1 MHLFFFFGS
10 QWISPKKKMD
20 RSTIKVSRFSTTYE
34 AESLKVEDKSFNYR
48 SGKNKK
54 GVESIKYQVVPGVV
68 KS

>member
-10 QWISPKKKMD
+10 QWIGQPSKFPDSPLY
-20 RSTIKVSRFSTTYE
+20 IYE
-34 AESLKVEDKSFNYR
+34 AESLEVEDKSFNYR

-68 KS
+68 ES